1 MKVSN
6 IGVMFLSVMT
16 FYCHTEKLGLK
27 EPFYFRCICL
37 LAELSQLPDAAADVA
52 KELPLVVNAA
62 SFKHYT
68 QHVHLLE
75 TMCKQV
81 NRL

>member
-1 MKVSN
+1 MEVSDIN
-6 IGVMFLSVMT
+6 VIAPLCYYISLSHRET
-16 FYCHTEKLGLK
+16 CLK